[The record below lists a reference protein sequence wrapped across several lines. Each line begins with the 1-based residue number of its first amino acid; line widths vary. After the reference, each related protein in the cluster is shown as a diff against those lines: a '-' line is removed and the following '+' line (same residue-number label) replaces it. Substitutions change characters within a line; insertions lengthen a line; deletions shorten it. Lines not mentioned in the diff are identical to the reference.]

1 MEEVIR
7 SLEKVKSHCSR
18 SGLRQGAGDRVPGV
32 CSAPQVP
39 AAGGPRGKVHGAPVG
54 CRGTQPHLRCA
65 WDLAGPSLLCLC
77 LSFKSPLKSYPSY
90 PEGKLILQLSLPAQ
104 SPQPR
109 DNIQV
114 PQSYPWWVCGMCAHL
129 SPGDIQSRFLRDI
142 C

>member
-1 MEEVIR
+1 MEEVIP
-7 SLEKVKSHCSR
+7 SFEKVKSHCSR

-39 AAGGPRGKVHGAPVG
+39 AAEGLQGKGSWCSRLMTTSKV
-54 CRGTQPHLRCA
+54 T

-77 LSFKSPLKSYPSY
+77 LSLKSPLKSYPSY
-90 PEGKLILQLSLPAQ
+90 PGGKLILQLSLPAQ